1 MTVTGIILLAGFII
15 FALLMV
21 MRLLPTLLALPLMA
35 VWISFVAGMP
45 FVAWLNDVLLG
56 GALRLA
62 SPIAL
67 VIFGAMF
74 ARVIQKTG
82 ISDTIIKK
90 AAELSGDQ
98 PVSIA
103 FLLTAATFFVFSGMS
118 GLGPVIMIGSITL
131 PIMTS
136 VGISSLDASV
146 LFLLGICTGG
156 MANIAGYGTYIGIFG
171 SEAALQ
177 YYLPGV
183 FISALVTCFYIV
195 KNIPAG
201 SEGKNTLCAALKDI
215 ISGLVTLPVSLL
227 QALAGIFT
235 SQPEGL
241 IRKKKELPGAALI
254 APVLPLA
261 VIVILRLTNG
271 LGLPMMNQIDPVAA
285 ALFGFIMASLYA
297 TLTVCPRRTVNVL
310 AGAFVEG
317 IQDVAGVLFLF
328 IGIGMLVAAAIHP
341 ASVAVLQPVITSA
354 LPSTLDGL
362 LLFFVLFAPA
372 ALYRGPLNMYGMG
385 AGIAAIL
392 TGLKVIPSLA
402 LCGMFIAVGYLQG
415 LADPTNSHN
424 SWISGYTGVDTDVIM
439 KKILPYAWAM
449 CLLMLAYVWLTQ

>member
-1 MTVTGIILLAGFII
+1 MTFTGILLLAGFLI
-15 FALLMV
+15 FAVLMV

-35 VWISFVAGMP
+35 AWIAFVAGMP
-45 FVAWLNDVLLG
+45 FVSLLNDVLLG

-74 ARVIQKTG
+74 ARVIQKTD

-98 PVSIA
+98 PISIA
-103 FLLTAATFFVFSGMS
+103 FLLTAATVFVFSGMS
-118 GLGPVIMIGSITL
+118 GLGPVIMIGSIIL
-131 PIMTS
+131 PIMTG
-136 VGISSLDASV
+136 VGISPVDAAV

-177 YYLPGV
+177 YYLPAV
-183 FISALVTCFYIV
+183 AISALVTCFYIV
-195 KNIPAG
+195 KNISG
-201 SEGKNTLCAALKDI
+201 SDGGNNKLCAAMKEIL
-215 ISGLVTLPVSLL
+215 SGILSLPVSLL
-227 QALAGIFT
+227 QALAGIFRNRPT
-235 SQPEGL
+235 GL
-241 IRKKKELPGAALI
+241 IRKKKYLPGAALI

-261 VIVILRLTNG
+261 IIIALRLIKG
-271 LGLPMMNQIDPVAA
+271 FGLPLTNQIDPVAA

-297 TLTVCPRRTVNVL
+297 TLIVCPRKTVNVL

-341 ASVAVLQPVITSA
+341 ASVTILHPLIESI
-354 LPSTLDGL
+354 LPSNLNGL
-362 LLFFVLFAPA
+362 LLFFAVFAPA

-392 TGLKVIPSLA
+392 TGLKFVSPIA
-402 LCGMFIAVGYLQG
+402 LCGMFLAVGYLQG

-424 SWISGYTGVDTDVIM
+424 SWIGGYTGVDTDIIL

-449 CLLMLAYVWLTQ
+449 CLLMLLYVKLTQ

>member
-1 MTVTGIILLAGFII
+1 MTFSGFLLLAGFII
-15 FALLMV
+15 FAALMV

-35 VWISFVAGMP
+35 AWIAFVAGMP
-45 FVAWLNDVLLG
+45 FVSWLNDVLLG

-98 PVSIA
+98 PISIA
-103 FLLTAATFFVFSGMS
+103 FLLTAATVFVFSGMS

-146 LFLLGICTGG
+146 LFLLGINAGL

-177 YYLPGV
+177 YYLPAV
-183 FISALVTCFYIV
+183 AVSVLVTCFYIV
-195 KNIPAG
+195 KNISG
-201 SEGKNTLCAALKDI
+201 GDGNNTLCDAIKVILLGI
-215 ISGLVTLPVSLL
+215 LSLPVSLL

-235 SQPEGL
+235 SRPTAL

-261 VIVILRLTNG
+261 IIITLRLTTG
-271 LGLPMMNQIDPVAA
+271 FGLPLMNQVDPVAA

-297 TLTVCPRRTVNVL
+297 TLIVCPRKTVNVL

-317 IQDVAGVLFLF
+317 IQDIAGVLFLF
-328 IGIGMLVAAAIHP
+328 VGIGMLVAAAIHP
-341 ASVAVLQPVITSA
+341 ASIAILQPLITSI
-354 LPSTLDGL
+354 LPSSLNGL
-362 LLFFVLFAPA
+362 LLFFAVFAPA

-392 TGLKVIPSLA
+392 TGLKFISPIA

-424 SWISGYTGVDTDVIM
+424 SWIGGYTGVDTDIIL

-449 CLLMLAYVWLTQ
+449 CLLMLLYVKLTQ

>member
-1 MTVTGIILLAGFII
+1 MTITGIVLLVGFAV
-15 FALLMV
+15 FAALMV

-35 VWISFVAGMP
+35 AWIAFVAGMP
-45 FVAWLNDVLLG
+45 FDIWLNSVLLG
-56 GALRLA
+56 GALKLA

-82 ISDTIIKK
+82 ISGTIIKK

-98 PVSIA
+98 PISIA
-103 FLLTAATFFVFSGMS
+103 FLLTAATVFVFSGMS
-118 GLGPVIMIGSITL
+118 GLGPVIMIGSIIL

-146 LFLLGICTGG
+146 LFLLGINTGL

-183 FISALVTCFYIV
+183 TIAALVTCVYIV

-201 SEGKNTLCAALKDI
+201 DGGKESLFFALKEI
-215 ISGLVTLPVSLL
+215 LSGAVSLPVSLL

-235 SQPEGL
+235 SRPDEL
-241 IRKKKELPGAALI
+241 LRKRKELPGAALI
-254 APVLPLA
+254 APILPLA
-261 VIVILRLTNG
+261 VIVILRLTKG
-271 LGLPMMNQIDPVAA
+271 PGSPQINQVDPVAA
-285 ALFGFIMASLYA
+285 ALFGFITASLYA
-297 TLTVCPRRTVNVL
+297 TLIVCPRKTVNVL

-317 IQDVAGVLFLF
+317 IQDIAGVLFLF
-328 IGIGMLVAAAIHP
+328 IGIGMLVAAAVHP
-341 ASVAVLQPVITSA
+341 VSVAVLQPVISSV
-354 LPSTLDGL
+354 LPSTVNGL
-362 LLFFVLFAPA
+362 LIFFAILAPA
-372 ALYRGPLNMYGMG
+372 ALYRGPLNMFGMG

-392 TGLKVIPSLA
+392 TGLKFLPPIT
-402 LCGMFIAVGYLQG
+402 LCGMFLAVGYLQG

-424 SWISGYTGVDTDVIM
+424 SWIGGYTGVDTDIIL

-449 CLLMLAYVWLTQ
+449 CLLMLCYVWLTQ

>member
-1 MTVTGIILLAGFII
+1 MTVTGIILLAGFIL

-103 FLLTAATFFVFSGMS
+103 FLLTAATVFVFSGMS

-183 FISALVTCFYIV
+183 FIAALVTCFYIV

-201 SEGKNTLCAALKDI
+201 SEGNNTLCAALKDI

-235 SQPEGL
+235 GNPSGL
-241 IRKKKELPGAALI
+241 IRKRKELPGAALI

-297 TLTVCPRRTVNVL
+297 TLTVCPRKTVNVL

-362 LLFFVLFAPA
+362 LLFFALFAPA

-392 TGLKVIPSLA
+392 TGLKVIPPLA

>member
-1 MTVTGIILLAGFII
+1 MTFTGIILLAGFIL
-15 FALLMV
+15 FAALMV
-21 MRLLPTLLALPLMA
+21 LRLLPTLLALPLLA
-35 VWISFVAGMP
+35 VWIAFVAGMP
-45 FVAWLNDVLLG
+45 FVSWLNDVLLG

-82 ISDTIIKK
+82 ISDSIIKK

-103 FLLTAATFFVFSGMS
+103 FLLTAATVFVFSGMS

-131 PIMTS
+131 PLMTG
-136 VGISSLDASV
+136 VGIPPVDAAA
-146 LFLLGICTGG
+146 LFLLAICTGG

-177 YYLPGV
+177 YYMPGV
-183 FISALVTCFYIV
+183 FIAALVTCIYII
-195 KNIPAG
+195 KNISSG
-201 SEGKNTLCAALKDI
+201 NGEKNTLPAAMKEIL
-215 ISGLVTLPVSLL
+215 SGILSLPITLVK
-227 QALAGIFT
+227 ALAGIFT
-235 SQPEGL
+235 SAPEGL
-241 IRKKKELPGAALI
+241 IRKQKELPGAALI
-254 APVLPLA
+254 SPILPLA

-271 LGLPMMNQIDPVAA
+271 FGLPLMGQIDPVAA
-285 ALFGFIMASLYA
+285 ALFGFVMASLYA
-297 TLTVCPRRTVNVL
+297 TMTVCPGKTINVL
-310 AGAFVEG
+310 TGAFVEG

-328 IGIGMLVAAAIHP
+328 IGIGMLIAASIHP
-341 ASVAVLQPVITSA
+341 ASIAILQPLIGSI
-354 LPSTLDGL
+354 LPSGQNGL
-362 LLFFVLFAPA
+362 LLFFAVFAPA

-392 TGLKVIPSLA
+392 TGLSFVPPLA

-424 SWISGYTGVDTDVIM
+424 TWISGYTGVDTGIIL
-439 KKILPYAWAM
+439 KRILPYAWVM

>member
-1 MTVTGIILLAGFII
+1 MTFTGIILLAGFLI
-15 FALLMV
+15 FTVVMV
-21 MRLLPTLLALPLMA
+21 MRLLPTLLALPLLA
-35 VWISFVAGMP
+35 AWIAFVAGMP
-45 FVAWLNDVLLG
+45 FVSWLYDVLLG

-74 ARVIQKTG
+74 ARVIQKVG
-82 ISDTIIKK
+82 ISDAIIKK

-103 FLLTAATFFVFSGMS
+103 FLLTAATVFVFSGMS

-131 PIMTS
+131 PLMTG
-136 VGISSLDASV
+136 VGIPPVDAAA
-146 LFLLGICTGG
+146 LFLLAICTGG

-183 FISALVTCFYIV
+183 AIAALVTCFYII
-195 KNIPAG
+195 KNISSG
-201 SEGKNTLCAALKDI
+201 NGGKNTLPAAIKEIL
-215 ISGLVTLPVSLL
+215 SGILTLPITLV
-227 QALAGIFT
+227 QALA
-235 SQPEGL
+235 GL
-241 IRKKKELPGAALI
+241 IRKKKELPAAALI
-254 APVLPLA
+254 APILPLA
-261 VIVILRLTNG
+261 VIVILRLTHG
-271 LGLPMMNQIDPVAA
+271 FGLPLMDQIDPVAA
-285 ALFGFIMASLYA
+285 ALFGFITASLYA
-297 TLTVCPRRTVNVL
+297 TLTVCPGKTVNTL
-310 AGAFVEG
+310 TGAFVEG
-317 IQDVAGVLFLF
+317 IRDVAGVLFLF
-328 IGIGMLVAAAIHP
+328 IGIGMLIAASIHP
-341 ASVAVLQPVITSA
+341 ASIAILQPLIGSI
-354 LPSTLDGL
+354 LPSGQNGL
-362 LLFFVLFAPA
+362 LLFFAVFAPA

-392 TGLKVIPSLA
+392 TGLSFVPPLA

-424 SWISGYTGVDTDVIM
+424 TWIGGYTGVDTDIIL
-439 KKILPYAWAM
+439 KRILPYAWVM

>member
-1 MTVTGIILLAGFII
+1 MTFSGFLLLAGFII
-15 FALLMV
+15 FAALMV

-35 VWISFVAGMP
+35 AWIAFVAGMP
-45 FVAWLNDVLLG
+45 FVSWLNDVLLG

-98 PVSIA
+98 PISIA
-103 FLLTAATFFVFSGMS
+103 FLLTAATVFVFSGMS
-118 GLGPVIMIGSITL
+118 GLGPVIMIGSIIL
-131 PIMTS
+131 PIMTG
-136 VGISSLDASV
+136 VGISPIDAAV
-146 LFLLGICTGG
+146 LFLLGINAGL

-177 YYLPGV
+177 YYLPAV
-183 FISALVTCFYIV
+183 AVSVLVTCFYIV
-195 KNIPAG
+195 KNISG
-201 SEGKNTLCAALKDI
+201 GDGNNTLCDAIKVILLGI
-215 ISGLVTLPVSLL
+215 LSLPVSLL

-235 SQPEGL
+235 SRPTAL

-261 VIVILRLTNG
+261 IIITLRLTTG
-271 LGLPMMNQIDPVAA
+271 FGLPLMNQVDPVAA

-297 TLTVCPRRTVNVL
+297 TLIVCPRKTVNVL

-317 IQDVAGVLFLF
+317 IQDIAGVLFLF
-328 IGIGMLVAAAIHP
+328 VGIGMLVAAAIHP
-341 ASVAVLQPVITSA
+341 ASVAILQPLIKSI
-354 LPSTLDGL
+354 LPSSLNGL
-362 LLFFVLFAPA
+362 LLFFAVFAPA

-392 TGLKVIPSLA
+392 TGLKFVSPVA

-424 SWISGYTGVDTDVIM
+424 SWIGGYTGVDTDIIL

-449 CLLMLAYVWLTQ
+449 CLLILAYVWLTQ

>member
-1 MTVTGIILLAGFII
+1 MTITGVLLLAGFLV
-15 FALLMV
+15 FAVLMV
-21 MRLLPTLLALPLMA
+21 MRLLPTLLALPLLA
-35 VWISFVAGMP
+35 AWIAFITGIP
-45 FVAWLNDVLLG
+45 FVSWLNDVLLA

-82 ISDTIIKK
+82 ISNAIIKK
-90 AAELSGDQ
+90 TAELSGDQ
-98 PVSIA
+98 PISIA
-103 FLLTAATFFVFSGMS
+103 FLLTAATVFVFSGMS

-131 PIMTS
+131 PLMTG
-136 VGISSLDASV
+136 VGIPATDAAV
-146 LFLLGICTGG
+146 LFLLAICTGG

-177 YYLPGV
+177 YYLPG
-183 FISALVTCFYIV
+183 IAIASLVTCFYII
-195 KNIPAG
+195 KNISSG
-201 SEGKNTLCAALKDI
+201 DDGKNTLLTAGKEI
-215 ISGLVTLPVSLL
+215 VSGILSLPLTLV
-227 QALAGIFT
+227 QALAGIFASRPDT
-235 SQPEGL
+235 L
-241 IRKKKELPGAALI
+241 IRKKKELPAAALI
-254 APVLPLA
+254 APILPLA
-261 VIVILRLTNG
+261 VIIILRLTNG
-271 LGLPMMNQIDPVAA
+271 FGLPLMDQIDPVAA

-297 TLTVCPRRTVNVL
+297 TLTVCPGKTVNVL
-310 AGAFVEG
+310 TGAFVEG

-328 IGIGMLVAAAIHP
+328 IGIGMLIVASIHP
-341 ASVAVLQPVITSA
+341 ASVAIMHPLIGSMM
-354 LPSTLDGL
+354 PSSLNGL
-362 LLFFVLFAPA
+362 LLFFAVFAPA

-392 TGLKVIPSLA
+392 TGLKFVSPIA

-424 SWISGYTGVDTDVIM
+424 TWISGYTGVDADIIL

>member
-1 MTVTGIILLAGFII
+1 LAGFII
-15 FALLMV
+15 FAALMV
-21 MRLLPTLLALPLMA
+21 MRLLPALLALPLMA
-35 VWISFVAGMP
+35 AWISLVTGMP
-45 FVAWLNDVLLG
+45 FVSWLNDVLLG

-82 ISDTIIKK
+82 ISDNIIKK

-103 FLLTAATFFVFSGMS
+103 FLLTAATVFVFSGMS
-118 GLGPVIMIGSITL
+118 GLGPVIMIGSVTL
-131 PIMTS
+131 PIMTG
-136 VGISSLDASV
+136 VGIPPADAAV

-156 MANIAGYGTYIGIFG
+156 MANVAGYGTYIGIFG

-177 YYLPGV
+177 YYLPAV
-183 FISALVTCFYIV
+183 VIAALVTCFYIV
-195 KNIPAG
+195 KNISAG
-201 SEGKNTLCAALKDI
+201 DGGKNTLPAAMKEIL
-215 ISGLVTLPVSLL
+215 SGILFLPVSLL

-235 SQPEGL
+235 SRPDSL
-241 IRKKKELPGAALI
+241 IRKRKELPGVALI
-254 APVLPLA
+254 TPILPLA
-261 VIVILRLTNG
+261 VIVTLRLTTG
-271 LGLPMMNQIDPVAA
+271 LGLPLMNQIDPVAA
-285 ALFGFIMASLYA
+285 ALFGFVTASLFA
-297 TLTVCPRRTVNVL
+297 TLIICPRKTVNVL

-341 ASVAVLQPVITSA
+341 ASVAILQPLMTAI
-354 LPSTLDGL
+354 LPSSLCGL
-362 LLFFVLFAPA
+362 LLFFAVFAPA

-392 TGLKVIPSLA
+392 TGLKFISPLA

-424 SWISGYTGVDTDVIM
+424 SWIGGFIGVDTGIILR
-439 KKILPYAWAM
+439 KILPYAWTM
-449 CLLMLAYVWLTQ
+449 CLLMLCYVWLTQ

>member
-1 MTVTGIILLAGFII
+1 MTFTGIILLAGFIL
-15 FALLMV
+15 FAALMV
-21 MRLLPTLLALPLMA
+21 LRLLPTLLALPLLA
-35 VWISFVAGMP
+35 AWIAFVAGMP
-45 FVAWLNDVLLG
+45 FVSWLNDVLLG

-82 ISDTIIKK
+82 ISDSIIKK

-103 FLLTAATFFVFSGMS
+103 FLLTAATVFVFSGMS

-131 PIMTS
+131 PLMTG
-136 VGISSLDASV
+136 VGIPPVDAAA
-146 LFLLGICTGG
+146 LFLLAICTGG

-183 FISALVTCFYIV
+183 AIAALVTCFYII
-195 KNIPAG
+195 KNISSG
-201 SEGKNTLCAALKDI
+201 NGGKNTLPAAIKEIL
-215 ISGLVTLPVSLL
+215 SGILTLPITLV

-235 SQPEGL
+235 SHPGGL
-241 IRKKKELPGAALI
+241 IRKKKELPAAALI
-254 APVLPLA
+254 APILPLA
-261 VIVILRLTNG
+261 VIVILRLTHG
-271 LGLPMMNQIDPVAA
+271 FGLPLMDQIDPVAA
-285 ALFGFIMASLYA
+285 ALFGFITASLYA
-297 TLTVCPRRTVNVL
+297 TLTVCPGKTVNTL
-310 AGAFVEG
+310 TGAFVEG
-317 IQDVAGVLFLF
+317 IRDVAGVLFLF
-328 IGIGMLVAAAIHP
+328 IGIGMLIAASIHP
-341 ASVAVLQPVITSA
+341 ASIAILQPLIGSI
-354 LPSTLDGL
+354 LPSGQNGL
-362 LLFFVLFAPA
+362 LLFFAVFAPA

-392 TGLKVIPSLA
+392 TGLSFVPPLA

-424 SWISGYTGVDTDVIM
+424 TWISGYTGVDTGIIL
-439 KKILPYAWAM
+439 KRILPYAWVM

>member
-1 MTVTGIILLAGFII
+1 MTFSGILLLAGFII
-15 FALLMV
+15 FAALIV

-35 VWISFVAGMP
+35 AWIALVAGMP
-45 FVAWLNDVLLG
+45 FVSWLNDVLLG

-98 PVSIA
+98 PISIA
-103 FLLTAATFFVFSGMS
+103 FLLTAATVFVFSGMS
-118 GLGPVIMIGSITL
+118 GLGPVIMIGSIIL
-131 PIMTS
+131 PIMTG
-136 VGISSLDASV
+136 VGISPVDAAA

-177 YYLPGV
+177 YYLPAV
-183 FISALVTCFYIV
+183 AISALVTCFYIV
-195 KNIPAG
+195 KNISG
-201 SEGKNTLCAALKDI
+201 GGNNNLCDAMKVIL
-215 ISGLVTLPVSLL
+215 SGILSLPVCLL
-227 QALAGIFT
+227 QVLAGIFRSHPT
-235 SQPEGL
+235 GL
-241 IRKKKELPGAALI
+241 IRKKKALPGAALI

-261 VIVILRLTNG
+261 IIITLRLIKG
-271 LGLPMMNQIDPVAA
+271 FGLPLMNQIDPVAA

-297 TLTVCPRRTVNVL
+297 TLIVCPRKTVNVL

-317 IQDVAGVLFLF
+317 IQDIAGVLFLF

-341 ASVAVLQPVITSA
+341 ASVAILQPLIRSI
-354 LPSTLDGL
+354 LPASLNGL
-362 LLFFVLFAPA
+362 LLFFAVFAPA

-392 TGLKVIPSLA
+392 TGLKFISPIA

-424 SWISGYTGVDTDVIM
+424 SWIGGFTGVDTDIIL

-449 CLLMLAYVWLTQ
+449 CLLMLLYVKLTQ

>member
-1 MTVTGIILLAGFII
+1 MCFCL
-15 FALLMV
+15 
-21 MRLLPTLLALPLMA
+21 
-35 VWISFVAGMP
+35 
-45 FVAWLNDVLLG
+45 
-56 GALRLA
+56 
-62 SPIAL
+62 IAA
-67 VIFGAMF
+67 IFGAMF

-82 ISDTIIKK
+82 ISDAIIKK

-103 FLLTAATFFVFSGMS
+103 FLLTAATVFVFSGMS

-131 PIMTS
+131 PLMTG
-136 VGISSLDASV
+136 VGIPPVDAAV
-146 LFLLGICTGG
+146 LFLLAICTGG

-171 SEAALQ
+171 SGAALQ

-183 FISALVTCFYIV
+183 AIAALVTCFYIV
-195 KNIPAG
+195 NNISSG
-201 SEGKNTLCAALKDI
+201 NGGKNTLPAAIKEIL
-215 ISGLVTLPVSLL
+215 SGILLLPVSLV

-235 SQPEGL
+235 ASPGGL
-241 IRKKKELPGAALI
+241 IRKKKDLPGAALI

-271 LGLPMMNQIDPVAA
+271 FGLPLMDQIDPVAA

-297 TLTVCPRRTVNVL
+297 TLTVCPGKTVNVL
-310 AGAFVEG
+310 TGAFVEG
-317 IQDVAGVLFLF
+317 IRDVAGVLFLF
-328 IGIGMLVAAAIHP
+328 IGIGMLIAAAIHP
-341 ASVAVLQPVITSA
+341 ASVAILQPLIASI
-354 LPSTLDGL
+354 LPSSLNGL
-362 LLFFVLFAPA
+362 LLFFAVFAPA

-392 TGLKVIPSLA
+392 TGLKFASPIA

-424 SWISGYTGVDTDVIM
+424 TWIGGYIGVDTDIIL

>member
-1 MTVTGIILLAGFII
+1 MAGFLI
-15 FALLMV
+15 FAALMV
-21 MRLLPTLLALPLMA
+21 MRLRLLPTLLALPLLA
-35 VWISFVAGMP
+35 AWIAFVAGMP

-82 ISDTIIKK
+82 ISDAIIKK

-103 FLLTAATFFVFSGMS
+103 FLLTAATVFVFSGMS

-131 PIMTS
+131 PLMTG
-136 VGISSLDASV
+136 VGIPPVDAAA
-146 LFLLGICTGG
+146 LFLLAICTGG

-183 FISALVTCFYIV
+183 AIAALVTCFYII
-195 KNIPAG
+195 KNISSG
-201 SEGKNTLCAALKDI
+201 NGGKNTLPAAIKEIL
-215 ISGLVTLPVSLL
+215 SGILTLPISLV

-235 SQPEGL
+235 SHPGGL
-241 IRKKKELPGAALI
+241 IRKKKELPAAALI
-254 APVLPLA
+254 APILPLA
-261 VIVILRLTNG
+261 VIVILRLTHG
-271 LGLPMMNQIDPVAA
+271 FGLPLMDQIDPVAA
-285 ALFGFIMASLYA
+285 ALFGFITASLYA
-297 TLTVCPRRTVNVL
+297 TLTVCPGKTVNTL
-310 AGAFVEG
+310 TGAFVEG
-317 IQDVAGVLFLF
+317 IRDVAGVLFLF
-328 IGIGMLVAAAIHP
+328 IGIGMLIAASIHP
-341 ASVAVLQPVITSA
+341 ASIAILQPLIGSI
-354 LPSTLDGL
+354 LPSGQNGL
-362 LLFFVLFAPA
+362 LLFFAVFAPA

-392 TGLKVIPSLA
+392 TGLSFVPPLA

-424 SWISGYTGVDTDVIM
+424 TWIGGYTGVDTDIIL
-439 KKILPYAWAM
+439 KRILPYAWVM

>member
-1 MTVTGIILLAGFII
+1 MAGFII
-15 FALLMV
+15 FAALMV
-21 MRLLPTLLALPLMA
+21 LRRLPTLLALPLMA
-35 VWISFVAGMP
+35 AWIAFVTGMP

-98 PVSIA
+98 PISLA
-103 FLLTAATFFVFSGMS
+103 FLLTAATAFVFSGMS

-131 PIMTS
+131 PIMTG
-136 VGISSLDASV
+136 VGISPVDAAV

-177 YYLPGV
+177 YYLPAV
-183 FISALVTCFYIV
+183 AIAVLVTCFYII
-195 KNIPAG
+195 KNISAG
-201 SEGKNTLCAALKDI
+201 DGGKNTLFAAIKEIL
-215 ISGLVTLPVSLL
+215 SGIFSLPVSLL
-227 QALAGIFT
+227 QALAGIFRCRL
-235 SQPEGL
+235 SGL
-241 IRKKKELPGAALI
+241 IRKRKELPGAALI
-254 APVLPLA
+254 APILPLA
-261 VIVILRLTNG
+261 VIITLRLTTG
-271 LGLPMMNQIDPVAA
+271 FGLPLMDQIDPVAA
-285 ALFGFIMASLYA
+285 ALFGFILASLYA
-297 TLTVCPRRTVNVL
+297 TLVVCPRKTVNVL
-310 AGAFVEG
+310 TGAFVEG

-341 ASVAVLQPVITSA
+341 TSVAILHPLIEYI
-354 LPSTLDGL
+354 LPSDLNGL
-362 LLFFVLFAPA
+362 LLFFALFAPA

-392 TGLKVIPSLA
+392 TGLKFISPIA

-424 SWISGYTGVDTDVIM
+424 SWIGGYIGVDTDIIL